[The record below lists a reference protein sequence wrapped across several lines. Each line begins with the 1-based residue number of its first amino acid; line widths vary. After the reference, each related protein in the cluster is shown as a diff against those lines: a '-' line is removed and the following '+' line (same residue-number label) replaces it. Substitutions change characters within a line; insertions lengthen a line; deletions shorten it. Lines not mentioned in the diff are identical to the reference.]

1 MTPNSLRCSR
11 LRPVT
16 KLLLLHVPRV
26 GRSGSAWAVR
36 PLVIPLTD
44 VHEAMKLVDSYDGEP
59 EDFLLPLSE
68 ALLDPVGIYMALV
81 TDRVLARG
89 WEPNGFEQCS
99 GYRVYRYK
107 RME

>member
-1 MTPNSLRCSR
+1 VRAADSLIAFGSSFAADAPPV
-11 LRPVT
+11 RPV
-16 KLLLLHVPRV
+16 
-26 GRSGSAWAVR
+26 
-36 PLVIPLTD
+36 VIPLTD
-44 VHEAMKLVDSYDGEP
+44 VHESMKLDDSYDGEP
-59 EDFLLPLSE
+59 EDSLLPVSE